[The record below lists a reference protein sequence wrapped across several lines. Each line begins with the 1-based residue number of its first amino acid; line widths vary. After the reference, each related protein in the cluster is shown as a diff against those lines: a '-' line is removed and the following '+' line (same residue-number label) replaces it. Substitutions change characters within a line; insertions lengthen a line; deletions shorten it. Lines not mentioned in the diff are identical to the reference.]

1 MVYFIE
7 DMAQFAPSTTEL
19 EISID
24 YWTTFIHSVSIP
36 YLMLERGHAPMFE
49 TTVEQYLANPIMN
62 NEYLLADDFNYAEDT
77 IIKTSTYY
85 PIGNDT
91 KYVLFCAPYSKNDFD
106 QFGGTAYSGNSTPP
120 TYSDI
125 NNRWGHQLQVNDY
138 EWKYGDT
145 NYSSSKLPIKNQ
157 IQTGIFN
164 GCECFAIEASQARA
178 FFNECAKNCVHFIH
192 GIQAMFILAENLFT
206 RSDSFKFRGYT
217 LYIADRKIND
227 VSISLTKA
235 QFGFPSKYDKITKL
249 YTAPYSQLEVTD
261 DEGNSFIAKI
271 ENTGNIHMREEV
283 SLVYPFLNYNILFT
297 GINGNGSMNYVWKN
311 VQGTDDNKSIW
322 ADDFSKFM
330 MNWQIPVYAIYASAE
345 DEYAVNN
352 YFGNTA
358 KRAGAIKDYENAVR
372 FANTTYENTDDTYTT
387 NTTNVAATGATDVT
401 NTDNSTDTL
410 VANVAADMTTLD
422 SNTDDASDTANNV
435 RIYRSTH
442 QYRALDAQN
451 TKINTDTTIANA
463 SIIQTTSTR
472 NDYMATSYG
481 NTGASQMQVA
491 GMGAIGSAIGGLA
504 AGGLTGALGGTVSG
518 VVSIAQ
524 TGNSV
529 MATGANVIAAIG
541 TSADIAALS
550 ANCNDAYAL
559 AATTANRNVLDESVF
574 IDGNTVDETRNLTV
588 RQNARIIAT
597 NNANAG
603 RTKTMQDTNASNTA
617 STNNANAT
625 RTQTTETNNAD
636 YTRDAT
642 IAAEKANLVQK
653 QLEVENTYKNARL
666 HEPYKRGE
674 YSGDYFADVYHR
686 RGVRFNVRTQSQ
698 SAIAQ
703 TGDAMLRFGYALHKV
718 WDMSK
723 GFHYG
728 KQFTF
733 WKAEDIWIN
742 DGSGVAN
749 IATNAIANILL
760 SGVTIW
766 RDAEKIGT
774 VGIYDNI

>member
-1 MVYFIE
+1 M
-7 DMAQFAPSTTEL
+7 
-19 EISID
+19 
-24 YWTTFIHSVSIP
+24 
-36 YLMLERGHAPMFE
+36 
-49 TTVEQYLANPIMN
+49 QYI
-62 NEYLLADDFNYAEDT
+62 
-77 IIKTSTYY
+77 
-85 PIGNDT
+85 
-91 KYVLFCAPYSKNDFD
+91 
-106 QFGGTAYSGNSTPP
+106 
-120 TYSDI
+120 
-125 NNRWGHQLQVNDY
+125 
-138 EWKYGDT
+138 
-145 NYSSSKLPIKNQ
+145 
-157 IQTGIFN
+157 
-164 GCECFAIEASQARA
+164 
-178 FFNECAKNCVHFIH
+178 
-192 GIQAMFILAENLFT
+192 
-206 RSDSFKFRGYT
+206 
-217 LYIADRKIND
+217 
-227 VSISLTKA
+227 
-235 QFGFPSKYDKITKL
+235 
-249 YTAPYSQLEVTD
+249 
-261 DEGNSFIAKI
+261 
-271 ENTGNIHMREEV
+271 
-283 SLVYPFLNYNILFT
+283 
-297 GINGNGSMNYVWKN
+297 WKN
-311 VQGTDDNKSIW
+311 VQGSDSNKDIW

-330 MNWQIPVYAIYASAE
+330 MNWKVPVYAIYASAE
-345 DEYAVNN
+345 DEYAANN
-352 YFGNTA
+352 YFGNAA

-401 NTDNSTDTL
+401 NTDNTTDTL
-410 VANVAADMTTLD
+410 VANVAADMTTLYT
-422 SNTDDASDTANNV
+422 NTDDASTTANNV

-451 TKINTDTTIANA
+451 TKINTDTGIANA

-481 NTGASQMQVA
+481 NTGASQIQVA

-504 AGGLTGALGGTVSG
+504 AGGLTGGLSGTVSG

-559 AATTANRNVLDESVF
+559 AATTANTAVLDESVF

-588 RQNARIIAT
+588 RQNDRIIAT

-653 QLEVENTYKNARL
+653 QLEVANTYKNARL

-674 YSGDYFADVYHR
+674 YSGDYFADVYQR

-718 WDMSK
+718 WDMSS

-760 SGVTIW
+760 SGVTVW
-766 RDAEKIGT
+766 RDPEKIGT